1 MAWYPRL
8 NLRAFTAAT
17 VMALLFTLVFTSMA
31 SAHRPVF
38 GQSGGTITLDEI
50 QVSHAYYME
59 IESPGQVDTYV
70 FEGLAG
76 EHLHAGIVIPAIEGL
91 EDFGVSMALLGP
103 GLPAVN
109 PAALPPGV
117 DSTTDSAGMQQALVC
132 PTETNDDFFEPF
144 TQTNYWKRQTLETDL
159 PATGT
164 YQLMIW
170 NPEGQTGKYV
180 LDVGTLEEFG
190 IGDLLVFPVW
200 WLQVH
205 RFFGQTEYLVSGAA
219 LVAILVGGLVV
230 WLRRRRQPVSQ

>member
-1 MAWYPRL
+1 MDRYLRL
-8 NLRAFTAAT
+8 NPRAYTTAA
-17 VMALLFTLVFTSMA
+17 VIALLSTLVFASTA

-38 GQSGGTITLDEI
+38 GEPGGTITLDEI

-70 FEGLAG
+70 FQGQAG

-103 GLPAVN
+103 GLPAVD
-109 PAALPPGV
+109 ATALPPGV
-117 DSTTDSAGMQQALVC
+117 KSSTDAAGQQQALIC

-164 YQLMIW
+164 YQLIIW
-170 NPEGQTGKYV
+170 SPEGQTGKYV

-205 RFFGQTEYLVSGAA
+205 RFFGHTEYLAVGAA